1 MRRLLLDEMLGQA
14 VARGVRAEGLD
25 VVAVVE
31 RADLVSAS
39 DDDVLAVATA
49 EDRLV
54 VTRNVPD
61 FVALHAR
68 RLAEGRVH
76 AGVVCVASRSFPE
89 DSRQVGRLV
98 RALVRTAAD
107 GHLAQ
112 PGELTFLQASSE

>member
-1 MRRLLLDEMLGQA
+1 MRRLLLDEMLGRA

-61 FVALHAR
+61 VVALHTR
-68 RLAEGRVH
+68 RLAEDRVH

-89 DSRQVGRLV
+89 DSTQVGRLV
-98 RALVRTAAD
+98 RALARTAAD
-107 GHLAQ
+107 GHLPQ
-112 PGELTFLQASSE
+112 PGELTFLQAG